1 MTLNPSVL
9 WRFDRR
15 VRRLPFLIWALCLG
29 GVKGCLD
36 QGVSGWLGL
45 AEWSWSSYFTEPL
58 PGFARGAMRWGG
70 GIGLLMLGLSVPFL
84 WAGCALCLGRLRSA
98 GLPLWWVGLFVVPV
112 LKWFLFIALVLVP
125 DGEPGVASATG
136 GDAGGGNRSRG
147 SSGSWVEGLPASR
160 LGSAVAAIAI
170 SALLS
175 GVAAVIATELLKTY
189 GWGLFAGL
197 PFMMGF
203 LAAVLHGARQPREWR
218 DSVIVALLAVG
229 LVGVGFLVLA
239 FEGVICLLMAA
250 PLALAL
256 AGLGGL
262 VGHTV
267 QDARWRRLPP
277 TLGCLL
283 PLVAMA
289 PILGTETFRP
299 GPPPL
304 LKVTTS
310 VQVSASPAQVWRH
323 VVEFAELPPPTE
335 PLFRWGIA
343 YPIRAEIRGRGVG
356 AVRHCVFSTG
366 PFVEPVTVW
375 DEPRLLGFTVTEN
388 PAPMEEWTPY
398 DEVHPP
404 HLDGFLVSRRGQF
417 RLEPTPDGGTL
428 LEGTTW
434 YHHSLWPAAYWQ
446 VWSDQIIHAI
456 HRRVLDHV
464 RTLAEAGVPE

>member
-1 MTLNPSVL
+1 MSLDASVL
-9 WRFDRR
+9 WRFDRS
-15 VRRLPFLIWALCLG
+15 VRRLPFLAWALSLG
-29 GVKGCLD
+29 VMKACLD
-36 QGVSGWLGL
+36 QAVSRWLGL
-45 AEWSWSSYFTEPL
+45 AEWSWTSYFTEPL
-58 PGFARGAMRWGG
+58 PGFGLGAMRLGV
-70 GIGLLMLGLSVPFL
+70 GIALLMLALSVPFL

-98 GLPLWWVGLFVVPV
+98 RLPLWWVGLFVVPV
-112 LKWFLFIALVLVP
+112 LKWFLFVALVVVP
-125 DGEPGVASATG
+125 DGAAGVAAPTG
-136 GDAGGGNRSRG
+136 GDPGGGRG
-147 SSGSWVEGLPASR
+147 SGGRFQGWAAWLPESR
-160 LGSAVAAIAI
+160 WGSAVAAIVI

-175 GVAAVIATELLKTY
+175 GVAAVIGTELLKTY
-189 GWGLFAGL
+189 GWGLFAAL
-197 PFMMGF
+197 PFVMGF
-203 LAAVLHGARQPREWR
+203 LAAVLHGARHPRVWR
-218 DSVIVALLAVG
+218 DSVTVALLAVA
-229 LVGVGFLVLA
+229 LVGVGFLMFA
-239 FEGVICLLMAA
+239 FEGIICLLMAA
-250 PLALAL
+250 PLALVQA
-256 AGLGGL
+256 ALGGL
-262 VGHTV
+262 VGHSV

-283 PLVAMA
+283 PLLAMP

-310 VQVSASPAQVWRH
+310 VRVAAAPAQVWRH

-366 PFVEPVTVW
+366 PFVEPITVW
-375 DEPRLLGFTVTEN
+375 DEPRLLAFSVTEN

>member
-1 MTLNPSVL
+1 
-9 WRFDRR
+9 
-15 VRRLPFLIWALCLG
+15 
-29 GVKGCLD
+29 
-36 QGVSGWLGL
+36 
-45 AEWSWSSYFTEPL
+45 
-58 PGFARGAMRWGG
+58 
-70 GIGLLMLGLSVPFL
+70 
-84 WAGCALCLGRLRSA
+84 
-98 GLPLWWVGLFVVPV
+98 
-112 LKWFLFIALVLVP
+112 
-125 DGEPGVASATG
+125 
-136 GDAGGGNRSRG
+136 
-147 SSGSWVEGLPASR
+147 
-160 LGSAVAAIAI
+160 
-170 SALLS
+170 
-175 GVAAVIATELLKTY
+175 
-189 GWGLFAGL
+189 
-197 PFMMGF
+197 
-203 LAAVLHGARQPREWR
+203 
-218 DSVIVALLAVG
+218 
-229 LVGVGFLVLA
+229 
-239 FEGVICLLMAA
+239 
-250 PLALAL
+250 
-256 AGLGGL
+256 
-262 VGHTV
+262 
-267 QDARWRRLPP
+267 
-277 TLGCLL
+277 
-283 PLVAMA
+283 
-289 PILGTETFRP
+289 
-299 GPPPL
+299 L